1 MFHHLEGLDPEKDF
15 IKDRWENYG
24 YLKLNYEVEDIHELR
39 NCLIAGGITL
49 DEDIHKTVDG
59 SLEIKVHDPEGNE
72 VQFTQYTKDSRIP
85 LSPLSEDAAC
95 SAVTHITQVAYQVQD
110 EVNMFLFYTR
120 GLNMKHAGRLTYGDL
135 AAAMENAGAEREML
149 LRMRSFAD
157 KPWIDYIEVA
167 PHQYIELFYT
177 MEQEKQELRNLNDKY
192 GYQHICFEVP
202 DIQQVWDAVCENG
215 LTPDSP
221 ITLGCE
227 GTYQFWLTDPDGNRM
242 EFQQYTHDS
251 KQLM

>member
-1 MFHHLEGLDPEKDF
+1 M
-15 IKDRWENYG
+15 
-24 YLKLNYEVEDIHELR
+24 
-39 NCLIAGGITL
+39 
-49 DEDIHKTVDG
+49 
-59 SLEIKVHDPEGNE
+59 
-72 VQFTQYTKDSRIP
+72 
-85 LSPLSEDAAC
+85 
-95 SAVTHITQVAYQVQD
+95 THITQVAYQVQD